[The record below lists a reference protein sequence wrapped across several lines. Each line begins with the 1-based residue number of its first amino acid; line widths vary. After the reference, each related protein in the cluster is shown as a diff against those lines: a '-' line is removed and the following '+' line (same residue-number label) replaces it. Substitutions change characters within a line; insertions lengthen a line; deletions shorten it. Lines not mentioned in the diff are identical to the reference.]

1 MSSIVLHF
9 FLSLQQLLQL
19 SIMGDRQLLN
29 LCKSW
34 QALIQ
39 KRHCRDRP
47 CEGVTGSSTV
57 ESWSPSESYWNLT
70 LPQSLKIA
78 FRILLTK
85 HSRTHYET
93 PFFLFVRS
101 PNSMSY
107 FQNNTEV
114 ELFITTVRIITLD
127 PSALVIETSS

>member
-9 FLSLQQLLQL
+9 FLSLQRLLQL
-19 SIMGDRQLLN
+19 SIMGDRKLLN
-29 LCKSW
+29 LGKSW

-39 KRHCRDRP
+39 KRHCRGRP
-47 CEGVTGSSTV
+47 REGVIGSCTV

-85 HSRTHYET
+85 HSRTHYEI

-101 PNSMSY
+101 QNSMSY
-107 FQNNTEV
+107 TQNYTEV
-114 ELFITTVRIITLD
+114 ELFIITIRIMLA
-127 PSALVIETSS
+127 PSTLVIETSS